1 MVSLSNNNF
10 TNNNSHR
17 IGQSTFTSWYVQAKD
32 MLNVA
37 LVPPLEVT
45 SNFFFLGGGGG
56 YLIPLQL
63 GEKARKVHTWEEL
76 SLTLVVIV
84 EGSFT

>member
-1 MVSLSNNNF
+1 
-10 TNNNSHR
+10 
-17 IGQSTFTSWYVQAKD
+17 

-45 SNFFFLGGGGG
+45 SHFFFWGGGG